1 MLNLAFSAIV
11 VTLLL
16 GTAAG
21 LSASP
26 SNCSSTPTTRRFV
39 DKVQCLLTQH
49 PGSVTSW
56 IRSVKR
62 NRAVGGSPNSKHL
75 VGMAVDVVLD
85 DPSEDIAQT
94 CNRLH
99 LRCLD
104 EGDHVHV
111 EKGD

>member
-1 MLNLAFSAIV
+1 MLSLAFSAIV
-11 VTLLL
+11 AILLL

-26 SNCSSTPTTRRFV
+26 SNCSSTPTTRFASKISR
-39 DKVQCLLTQH
+39 LLEQH

-99 LRCLD
+99 LRCFN